1 MIIFGTRGITSVHQR
16 GSFHCPACGAGAP
29 FEKKDVRRWFTLFF
43 IPCIPLHKAAEYLEC
58 KRCGGTFKPEVLT
71 WNGTVPGQV
80 PPPIPAAEE
89 IHQLRP
95 SVHPMTGTPL
105 PPPLA
110 PPSLGPGTVVSYQ
123 ANGLATASMVLG
135 ILGLLTA
142 VLICPAFIF
151 IPLSLLF
158 GFIALGK
165 VRKGNGLVGG
175 KTAARVG
182 IACSLVALLLV
193 SGAYLRARNHKP
205 APIDQAEAR
214 RDAARLQISGSSSIL
229 AYGNTAEARKLAEE
243 HVTLLKSL
251 HSLSFTDKDGKPTES
266 RYVVHCELQEGK
278 CAFLVYVP
286 EYRRFEKEAKKS
298 LEKLA
303 WTTAQMVVESGDT
316 RPKGS
321 PLCVALKGRLLF
333 GSVMIGEVGTAEP
346 LANGKN
352 ESDMTPFFKE
362 PEPKAGTPTAT
373 KTASEEDIAEEV
385 DEVE

>member
-1 MIIFGTRGITSVHQR
+1 MIIFGTRGITSVQQR

-43 IPCIPLHKAAEYLEC
+43 IPCIPLHKAADYLEC
-58 KRCGGTFKPEVLT
+58 KRCGGAFKPEVLT

-80 PPPIPAAEE
+80 PPPIPQAEE

-95 SVHPMTGTPL
+95 SVHPVTGMPL

-151 IPLSLLF
+151 VPLSLLF

-182 IACSLVALLLV
+182 IVCSLVALLLV

-205 APIDQAEAR
+205 APVDKAESR
-214 RDAARLQISGSSSIL
+214 RDAAELKISNSSSII
-229 AYGNTAEARKLAEE
+229 AFGNTAEARNLAEE
-243 HVTLLKSL
+243 YVTLLKSL
-251 HSLSFTDKDGKPTES
+251 HSLSFTDKDGKPKEG

-278 CAFLVYVP
+278 CAFLVHVP
-286 EYRRFEKEAKKS
+286 DYRQFEKEAKKS

-303 WTTAQMVVESGDT
+303 WTTAQMVVESENT

-321 PLCVALKGRLLF
+321 PLGVALKGKVMF
-333 GSVMIGEVGTAEP
+333 GSVMTGELGSAEP
-346 LANGKN
+346 LANSKS
-352 ESDMTPFFKE
+352 ESDMDHFFKE
-362 PEPKAGTPTAT
+362 PEPKVEPPTAT
-373 KTASEEDIAEEV
+373 ESAPEEDIAEEV
-385 DEVE
+385 EEVE